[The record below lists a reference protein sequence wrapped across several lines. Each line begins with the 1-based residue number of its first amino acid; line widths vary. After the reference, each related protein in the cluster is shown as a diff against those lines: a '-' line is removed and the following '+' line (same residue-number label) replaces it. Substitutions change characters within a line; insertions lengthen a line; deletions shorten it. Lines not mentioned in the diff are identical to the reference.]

1 MEASLCF
8 ALLVFFPA
16 FTSTVVLPQKR
27 SAQERGSDLEIYSFH
42 VDCKVTSRF
51 AHNVLTSRMAN
62 RANASREV
70 TFDVELPK
78 HAFISNFSMTIDGK
92 TYVGVVKKKEEAKQQ
107 YDQAVSRGHSA
118 GLVKVS
124 GRKMEEFKVSVNIA
138 ALSKVTF
145 ELTYEEL
152 LKRHLGKYELAIKV
166 RPQQLVKHFKIDAH
180 IYEPQGISFL
190 DVHAA
195 FLTNDLAETV
205 KKTLTQDK
213 AHVVFE
219 PTLDQQR
226 KCPECSESILDGEF
240 IIKYDVKREA
250 SAGDI
255 QIVNGYFVHY
265 FAPTDLPRMRKNVVF
280 VIDRSGSMHG
290 KKMQQ
295 TREALL
301 KILEDIHEDD
311 HFGLITFDSEVST
324 WKSTLVQATPE
335 MVQQAK
341 TFVGRITDRGVTDIN
356 AAVLKG
362 VEMLKISKE
371 ERKLP
376 ERSVSII
383 ILLTDGDPTSGVTNL
398 EQIQSNIKKGI
409 EGLYTLYC
417 LGFGFDVNYN
427 FLEKLA
433 LENGGVAR
441 RIYESSDSALQLQGF
456 YEEVATPLL
465 QQVEL
470 QYPGNGVSDLTEN
483 VFRHYYNGSEIVVAG
498 RISKNDLEILSVQI
512 KAGAASS
519 DLTLAAETPVE
530 EQDEAVKK
538 HKYIFGEYI
547 ERLWAYLTIEQLLS
561 KIVSAQP
568 EEREALNEKA
578 LQLSLN
584 YNFVTSLTSMVVTKP
599 EEGQTDRTMVAHK
612 PTEAEQ
618 GDRLDFSHHGGGFG
632 MGAAGVPFG
641 PGDPLGRPQGGGFG
655 MGAAGVPFGPGDPLG
670 RPQGGGF
677 RMGVAGVP
685 FGPGYPLGR
694 PQGGGFGMG
703 AAGVPFGP
711 GDPLG
716 RPQGGGFGMGA
727 AGVPFGPG
735 DPLGRPQGGGFGM
748 GAAGVPFGPGDPL
761 GRPQG
766 GGFRMGVA
774 GVPFGPGYPLG
785 RPQGGGFGM
794 GAAGVP
800 FGPGDPLGRP
810 QGGGFGMGAAG
821 VPFGPGD
828 PLGRPQGG
836 GFGMGA
842 AGVPFGPGDPLGRP
856 QGGGF
861 GMGAAG
867 VPFGPGGP
875 LGRPQGGGFGMGAA
889 GVPFGPGD
897 PLGRPQGG
905 GFGMGAAG
913 VPFGPGD
920 PLGRPQGGG
929 FGMGAAGVP
938 FGPGD
943 PLGRPQGGGFG
954 MGAAGVPFG
963 PGDPLGRP
971 QAPFP
976 THTAQQPTHAADE
989 NPQFVI
995 PVKNKQRSVCFE
1007 ITAPSDGVILQLV
1020 SDADSG
1026 ITINGELGEA
1036 GKSAFQKIGIVY
1048 KDLYEIEFNTQGLS
1062 LVNKTDNSIQTL
1074 SWSPMNIV
1082 SDSLS
1087 LSSSNGRTTEV
1098 TLGSTV
1104 IEVLLHRSRQDFL
1117 WLKIKLNDFSAGSTG
1132 LLGRFSRQLYVKEGR
1147 IGSKVLIEVYG
1158 HDVTVTRDFT
1168 IDYGT
1173 LSKDRVSCWVVP
1185 DGGRGAIDGSY
1196 SDYVVQTLF
1205 QKP

>member
-8 ALLVFFPA
+8 ALLVFLPA
-16 FTSTVVLPQKR
+16 FTSTVALPQKR
-27 SAQERGSDLEIYSFH
+27 SAQGHGSDLEIYSFH

-190 DVHAA
+190 DAHAA

-265 FAPTDLPRMRKNVVF
+265 FAPSDLPRMQKNVVF

-324 WKSTLVQATPE
+324 WKSTLVQATPK

-341 TFVGRITDRGVTDIN
+341 TFVGRITDRGATDIN

-547 ERLWAYLTIEQLLS
+547 ERLWAYLTIQQLLS

-618 GDRLDFSHHGGGFG
+618 GDRVDLSRHGLV
-632 MGAAGVPFG
+632 GAAILPVN
-641 PGDPLGRPQGGGFG
+641 PGRTSSRASYLKLSSAQQALPSRHPKRFHSPIVSLAYADYDMPVAFVDYDIQARPTHK
-655 MGAAGVPFGPGDPLG
+655 A
-670 RPQGGGF
+670 R
-677 RMGVAGVP
+677 
-685 FGPGYPLGR
+685 
-694 PQGGGFGMG
+694 
-703 AAGVPFGP
+703 
-711 GDPLG
+711 
-716 RPQGGGFGMGA
+716 
-727 AGVPFGPG
+727 
-735 DPLGRPQGGGFGM
+735 
-748 GAAGVPFGPGDPL
+748 
-761 GRPQG
+761 
-766 GGFRMGVA
+766 
-774 GVPFGPGYPLG
+774 
-785 RPQGGGFGM
+785 
-794 GAAGVP
+794 
-800 FGPGDPLGRP
+800 
-810 QGGGFGMGAAG
+810 
-821 VPFGPGD
+821 
-828 PLGRPQGG
+828 
-836 GFGMGA
+836 
-842 AGVPFGPGDPLGRP
+842 
-856 QGGGF
+856 
-861 GMGAAG
+861 
-867 VPFGPGGP
+867 
-875 LGRPQGGGFGMGAA
+875 
-889 GVPFGPGD
+889 
-897 PLGRPQGG
+897 
-905 GFGMGAAG
+905 
-913 VPFGPGD
+913 
-920 PLGRPQGGG
+920 
-929 FGMGAAGVP
+929 
-938 FGPGD
+938 
-943 PLGRPQGGGFG
+943 
-954 MGAAGVPFG
+954 
-963 PGDPLGRP
+963 
-971 QAPFP
+971 P
-976 THTAQQPTHAADE
+976 THTAPPPTHTDE
-989 NPQFVI
+989 NPRFVI

-1007 ITAPSDGVILQLV
+1007 IAAPSDGVILQLV

-1062 LVNKTDNSIQTL
+1062 LVNKTDHSIQTL
-1074 SWSPMNIV
+1074 SWSPMSIV
-1082 SDSLS
+1082 LDSLS

-1132 LLGRFSRQLYVKEGR
+1132 LLGRFSRQLSVKEGR

-1168 IDYGT
+1168 VDYGT

-1185 DGGRGAIDGSY
+1185 DGGRGAIEGSY

>member
-8 ALLVFFPA
+8 ALLVFLPA
-16 FTSTVVLPQKR
+16 FTSTVALPQKR
-27 SAQERGSDLEIYSFH
+27 SAQGHGSDLEIYSFH
-42 VDCKVTSRF
+42 VDCKVTSCF

-107 YDQAVSRGHSA
+107 YDQAVSQGQSA

-190 DVHAA
+190 DAHAA

-280 VIDRSGSMHG
+280 VIDRSGSMYG

-341 TFVGRITDRGVTDIN
+341 TFVGRITDRGATDIN

-398 EQIQSNIKKGI
+398 EQIQFNIKKGI

-441 RIYESSDSALQLQGF
+441 RIYESSDSVLQLQGF

-512 KAGAASS
+512 KAGASSS

-547 ERLWAYLTIEQLLS
+547 ERLWAYLTIQQLLS

-618 GDRLDFSHHGGGFG
+618 GDRVDFSHHGLV
-632 MGAAGVPFG
+632 GAAILPVK
-641 PGDPLGRPQGGGFG
+641 PGRTSSRGSYLKFSSAQQALPSRHPKRVHSPIVSLASVHYDMPVASVHYDIQVASVDYDMPVASVHYDMPAPQPTHR
-655 MGAAGVPFGPGDPLG
+655 A
-670 RPQGGGF
+670 R
-677 RMGVAGVP
+677 
-685 FGPGYPLGR
+685 
-694 PQGGGFGMG
+694 
-703 AAGVPFGP
+703 
-711 GDPLG
+711 
-716 RPQGGGFGMGA
+716 
-727 AGVPFGPG
+727 
-735 DPLGRPQGGGFGM
+735 
-748 GAAGVPFGPGDPL
+748 
-761 GRPQG
+761 
-766 GGFRMGVA
+766 
-774 GVPFGPGYPLG
+774 
-785 RPQGGGFGM
+785 
-794 GAAGVP
+794 
-800 FGPGDPLGRP
+800 
-810 QGGGFGMGAAG
+810 
-821 VPFGPGD
+821 
-828 PLGRPQGG
+828 
-836 GFGMGA
+836 
-842 AGVPFGPGDPLGRP
+842 
-856 QGGGF
+856 
-861 GMGAAG
+861 
-867 VPFGPGGP
+867 
-875 LGRPQGGGFGMGAA
+875 
-889 GVPFGPGD
+889 
-897 PLGRPQGG
+897 
-905 GFGMGAAG
+905 
-913 VPFGPGD
+913 
-920 PLGRPQGGG
+920 
-929 FGMGAAGVP
+929 
-938 FGPGD
+938 
-943 PLGRPQGGGFG
+943 
-954 MGAAGVPFG
+954 
-963 PGDPLGRP
+963 
-971 QAPFP
+971 P
-976 THTAQQPTHAADE
+976 THTARLTQKARTTHTARPTHTAPPPTHTDE
-989 NPQFVI
+989 NPRFVI

-1082 SDSLS
+1082 LDSLS

-1132 LLGRFSRQLYVKEGR
+1132 LLGRFSRQLSVKEGK

-1185 DGGRGAIDGSY
+1185 DGGRGAIEGSY